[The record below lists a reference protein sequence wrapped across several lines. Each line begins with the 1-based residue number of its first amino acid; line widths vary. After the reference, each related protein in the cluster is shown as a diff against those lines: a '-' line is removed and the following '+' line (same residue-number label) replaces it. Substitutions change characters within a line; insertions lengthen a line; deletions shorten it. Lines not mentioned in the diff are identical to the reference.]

1 MVKVLL
7 SAVDC
12 GLFSHQV
19 CREVAPVE
27 VAAAAGKEASATMG
41 SKPGEA
47 T

>member
-7 SAVDC
+7 SAVD
-12 GLFSHQV
+12 FSHQV